1 MSAKKQEVL
10 RQPDDTIFVLDIGTR
25 SIIGLVGVVE
35 DEKLNIIAIEAAEHQ
50 KRSMIDGQIEDIAAV
65 AKLAVIVKERI
76 EEQLNMKLTR
86 VCVAAA
92 GRALK
97 TERTTHEME
106 VPEGKAIDDELINQL
121 ESGAIEKIEDMLK
134 ESSGDMYK
142 QFYLVGYSAIQYY
155 LDEYPISSLL
165 DHHGSRAKA
174 DILATFLPSEVVE
187 SLYAAM
193 QKAELEV
200 ASLTLEPIAAINA
213 AIPENLRLL
222 NLCFVDIGAGTSD
235 IAICK
240 DGNIVGYT
248 MATVAGDEIT
258 EALMKEYLIDFNTAE
273 QIKTDLDSKK
283 EIYFTDVMG
292 FEQSLSSEDVLE
304 SISGQISQLCK
315 EIAERIREVNGGS
328 PSAVFLGGGGSKLKG
343 VLEGVTEAL
352 EMDEKRV
359 AIAGSNFKATS
370 FSKEY
375 DLNNP
380 EYATPLGIAVSTG
393 LNLINDSCHVTLNG
407 RRAKLFRNGQLN
419 VLNVLTMN
427 GYRYRDL
434 FGRSGASLVVTID
447 GKRTVF
453 YGKPATNS
461 TLMLNGSPAGVD
473 TLVQAGDVLEF
484 IPAQAG
490 EPAQATIRDAV
501 GEDAENLFIR
511 LNGEPADL
519 DTPLKAG
526 DVIVTA
532 QTDEPQPQEDAAET
546 QLSEQQE
553 PEAAG
558 QESEMSQES
567 QEPALTQDPVST
579 QRPEQNQEPAPVQ
592 QTEAPTQ
599 HLEAQKQPA
608 PVQRSEARMEPKAQH
623 RTTAAS
629 EFETQQEM
637 AAAPQE
643 QGAQQEMK
651 IPQQPV
657 MRQES
662 VAEQEQSLQQKA
674 ASRNLETAETFS
686 TAVNPGMGAVPGRM
700 ESGNNAIGEAAARGA
715 APVESIARKRAKERA
730 AARVAARKAAAGLNA
745 PANGETVS
753 GESRPSMP
761 AQGRPTAQP
770 VQQPMGM
777 QNGGQPLRERQ
788 QRQAVPAPAQQR
800 AVNKPESGDNADER
814 PVNGS
819 LSASFGNSVPRENV
833 WRFTLNDKPV
843 SFPAKPG
850 NAPYLLLDML
860 EHSGV
865 DFDNLT
871 SPVVLAVNGMPGVF
885 QQRLRQNDSIIIR
898 PDE

>member
-1 MSAKKQEVL
+1 MSARKQEAQ
-10 RQPDDTIFVLDIGTR
+10 RQTDDMIFVLDIGTR
-25 SIIGLVGVVE
+25 SIIGLVGLVE
-35 DEKLNIIAIEAAEHQ
+35 DEKLNVIAIESAEHQ
-50 KRSMIDGQIEDIAAV
+50 KRAMIDGQIEDINAV
-65 AKLAVIVKERI
+65 AKLAVVVKNRI
-76 EEQLNMKLTR
+76 EEQLDVKLTR

-106 VPEGKAIDDELINQL
+106 IPEGKAIDDELINQL

-134 ESSGDMYK
+134 ESSGDMYR
-142 QFYLVGYSAIQYY
+142 QFYLVGYSAVQYY

-165 DHHGSRAKA
+165 DHHGSRARA

-240 DGNIVGYT
+240 DGNVVGYT

-273 QIKTDLDSKK
+273 QIKADLDSKK

-292 FEQSLSSEDVLE
+292 FEQSLAAEDMLE

-315 EIAERIREVNGGS
+315 EIAERIQEVNGGS

-352 EMDEKRV
+352 AMDEKRV
-359 AIAGSNFKATS
+359 AIAGGNFKATS

-434 FGRSGASLVVTID
+434 FGRSGASLVVTVD

-461 TLMLNGSPAGVD
+461 TLMLNGNAAGVD
-473 TLVQAGDVLEF
+473 TLVQAGDVVEF
-484 IPAQAG
+484 IPAQPG
-490 EPAQATIRDAV
+490 EPAQATVRDAV
-501 GEDAENLFIR
+501 GENAENLPIKV
-511 LNGEPADL
+511 NGEPVDL
-519 DTPLKAG
+519 DTPLNTG
-526 DVIVTA
+526 DVIVTKESEEPPSQEAPVIA
-532 QTDEPQPQEDAAET
+532 QNPQQSRDVKEQQDSAPVQAPVTQPAEAFEAETTPEETVTQQEMEIDQESKGVEKAAET
-546 QLSEQQE
+546 
-553 PEAAG
+553 
-558 QESEMSQES
+558 
-567 QEPALTQDPVST
+567 
-579 QRPEQNQEPAPVQ
+579 APVMKAETSGVDNLE
-592 QTEAPTQ
+592 TERMPAARATVKGTVDRSSTVPA
-599 HLEAQKQPA
+599 EQKTA
-608 PVQRSEARMEPKAQH
+608 PVQRQRRAAPVERRRMPAQGELRSTPAVRTADASVEKTEAFGRREVPEKAERME
-623 RTTAAS
+623 T
-629 EFETQQEM
+629 
-637 AAAPQE
+637 
-643 QGAQQEMK
+643 
-651 IPQQPV
+651 
-657 MRQES
+657 
-662 VAEQEQSLQQKA
+662 
-674 ASRNLETAETFS
+674 
-686 TAVNPGMGAVPGRM
+686 PGRM
-700 ESGNNAIGEAAARGA
+700 ESSDRARRQQSAASLQKPEVKAQ
-715 APVESIARKRAKERA
+715 
-730 AARVAARKAAAGLNA
+730 KAAAADKSDQGS
-745 PANGETVS
+745 ANS
-753 GESRPSMP
+753 
-761 AQGRPTAQP
+761 
-770 VQQPMGM
+770 
-777 QNGGQPLRERQ
+777 
-788 QRQAVPAPAQQR
+788 
-800 AVNKPESGDNADER
+800 
-814 PVNGS
+814 S
-819 LSASFGNSVPRENV
+819 LSATFGNSMPRENV
-833 WRFTLNDKPV
+833 WRFILNDKPV

-860 EHSGV
+860 EHSGL

>member
-1 MSAKKQEVL
+1 MSARKQEA
-10 RQPDDTIFVLDIGTR
+10 RQQTDDMIFVLDIGTR
-25 SIIGLVGVVE
+25 SIIGLVGIVE
-35 DEKLNIIAIEAAEHQ
+35 DEKLNVIAIESAEHQ
-50 KRSMIDGQIEDIAAV
+50 KRAMIDGQIEDINAV
-65 AKLAVIVKERI
+65 AKLAVAVKNRI
-76 EEQLNMKLTR
+76 EEQLDVKLTR

-106 VPEGKAIDDELINQL
+106 IPEGKAINDELINQL

-142 QFYLVGYSAIQYY
+142 QFYLVGYSAVQYY

-165 DHHGSRAKA
+165 DHHGSRARA

-240 DGNIVGYT
+240 DGNVVGYT

-273 QIKTDLDSKK
+273 QIKADLDSKK

-292 FEQSLSSEDVLE
+292 FEQSLAAEDMLE

-315 EIAERIREVNGGS
+315 EIAERIQEVNGGP

-343 VLEGVTEAL
+343 VLQGVTEAL
-352 EMDEKRV
+352 AMDEKRV
-359 AIAGSNFKATS
+359 AIAGGNFKATS

-407 RRAKLFRNGQLN
+407 KRAKLFRNGQLN

-434 FGRSGASLVVTID
+434 FGRSGASLVVTVD

-461 TLMLNGSPAGVD
+461 TLMLNGNAAGVD
-473 TLVQAGDVLEF
+473 TLVQAGDVVEF
-484 IPAQAG
+484 IPAQPG
-490 EPAQATIRDAV
+490 EPARATVRDAV
-501 GEDAENLFIR
+501 GENAENLPIK

-526 DVIVTA
+526 DVIVTKDSEEPRSQEA
-532 QTDEPQPQEDAAET
+532 PNADQNQRTPGEAKEQQALETVQTSASQPDAEAFEARTTPARAGIEETEARQETEVA
-546 QLSEQQE
+546 QE
-553 PEAAG
+553 PEG
-558 QESEMSQES
+558 MEMAETHM
-567 QEPALTQDPVST
+567 PGTA
-579 QRPEQNQEPAPVQ
+579 
-592 QTEAPTQ
+592 
-599 HLEAQKQPA
+599 LEAETSDVETVETERPPA
-608 PVQRSEARMEPKAQH
+608 AEPIVK
-623 RTTAAS
+623 
-629 EFETQQEM
+629 
-637 AAAPQE
+637 AAADRMAEVP
-643 QGAQQEMK
+643 
-651 IPQQPV
+651 
-657 MRQES
+657 
-662 VAEQEQSLQQKA
+662 AEQKN
-674 ASRNLETAETFS
+674 ASAQRQRRAIPVERRRVPHQGEFGSTSAVRTADTSMEKPGDFS
-686 TAVNPGMGAVPGRM
+686 SREVPGKVERAEDPGRM
-700 ESGNNAIGEAAARGA
+700 ESPDRARRQRQPAIPPRKLEAKARETAAAD
-715 APVESIARKRAKERA
+715 ES
-730 AARVAARKAAAGLNA
+730 
-745 PANGETVS
+745 
-753 GESRPSMP
+753 
-761 AQGRPTAQP
+761 AQG
-770 VQQPMGM
+770 
-777 QNGGQPLRERQ
+777 
-788 QRQAVPAPAQQR
+788 
-800 AVNKPESGDNADER
+800 

-819 LSASFGNSVPRENV
+819 LSATFGNSTPRENV
-833 WRFTLNDKPV
+833 WRFILNDKPV

-860 EHSGV
+860 EHSGL

>member
-1 MSAKKQEVL
+1 MSARKQEA
-10 RQPDDTIFVLDIGTR
+10 RQQTEDMIFVLDIGTR

-35 DEKLNIIAIEAAEHQ
+35 DEKLNVIAIESAEHQ
-50 KRSMIDGQIEDIAAV
+50 KRAMIDGQIEDINAV
-65 AKLAVIVKERI
+65 AKLAVAVKNRI
-76 EEQLNMKLTR
+76 EEQLDVKLTR

-106 VPEGKAIDDELINQL
+106 IPEGKAINDELINQL
-121 ESGAIEKIEDMLK
+121 ESGAIEKIEDMLR

-142 QFYLVGYSAIQYY
+142 QFYLVGYSAVQYY

-165 DHHGSRAKA
+165 DHHGSRARA

-240 DGNIVGYT
+240 DGNVVGYT

-273 QIKTDLDSKK
+273 QIKADLDSKK

-292 FEQSLSSEDVLE
+292 FEQSLAAEDMLE
-304 SISGQISQLCK
+304 SISGQISQLCG
-315 EIAERIREVNGGS
+315 EIAERIQEVNGGS

-352 EMDEKRV
+352 AMDEKRV
-359 AIAGSNFKATS
+359 AIAGGNFKATA

-407 RRAKLFRNGQLN
+407 RRAKLFRNGHLN

-434 FGRSGASLVVTID
+434 FGRSGASLVVTVD

-461 TLMLNGSPAGVD
+461 TLMLNGNIASVD
-473 TLVQAGDVLEF
+473 TLVQAGDVVEF
-484 IPAQAG
+484 IPAQPG
-490 EPAQATIRDAV
+490 EPAQATVRDAV
-501 GEDAENLFIR
+501 GENAENLPIK

-526 DVIVTA
+526 DVIVTKDLEEPRSQEALNADQNQRTSEAVKEQQDLETVQTSAIQPDAEAFETRTTPAREGVAETEARQETEVA
-532 QTDEPQPQEDAAET
+532 QELEGVEMAENHMPETALAMEAETSDVETVKTERPPAPEPIVKDAAGRMT
-546 QLSEQQE
+546 VVPAEQKNVSVQRQRRAAPVE
-553 PEAAG
+553 RRRVPDQAESGSTSAVRTADTSVERPGDSGSREVPRKVERTEAA
-558 QESEMSQES
+558 
-567 QEPALTQDPVST
+567 
-579 QRPEQNQEPAPVQ
+579 
-592 QTEAPTQ
+592 
-599 HLEAQKQPA
+599 
-608 PVQRSEARMEPKAQH
+608 
-623 RTTAAS
+623 
-629 EFETQQEM
+629 
-637 AAAPQE
+637 
-643 QGAQQEMK
+643 
-651 IPQQPV
+651 
-657 MRQES
+657 
-662 VAEQEQSLQQKA
+662 
-674 ASRNLETAETFS
+674 
-686 TAVNPGMGAVPGRM
+686 GRM
-700 ESGNNAIGEAAARGA
+700 ESPDRARRQRQPAIPQRKPETKVRETAAADKSDQG
-715 APVESIARKRAKERA
+715 
-730 AARVAARKAAAGLNA
+730 
-745 PANGETVS
+745 PA
-753 GESRPSMP
+753 
-761 AQGRPTAQP
+761 
-770 VQQPMGM
+770 
-777 QNGGQPLRERQ
+777 
-788 QRQAVPAPAQQR
+788 
-800 AVNKPESGDNADER
+800 
-814 PVNGS
+814 NGS
-819 LSASFGNSVPRENV
+819 LSATFGNSTPRENV
-833 WRFTLNDKPV
+833 WRFILNDKPV

-860 EHSGV
+860 EHSGL

>member
-1 MSAKKQEVL
+1 MSARKQEAQ
-10 RQPDDTIFVLDIGTR
+10 RQTDDMIFVLDIGTR
-25 SIIGLVGVVE
+25 SIIGLVGLVE
-35 DEKLNIIAIEAAEHQ
+35 DEKLNVIAIESAEHQ
-50 KRSMIDGQIEDIAAV
+50 KRAMIDGQIEDINAV
-65 AKLAVIVKERI
+65 AKLAVVVKNRI
-76 EEQLNMKLTR
+76 EEQLDVKLTR

-106 VPEGKAIDDELINQL
+106 IPEGKAIDDELINQL

-134 ESSGDMYK
+134 ESSGDMYR
-142 QFYLVGYSAIQYY
+142 QFYLVGYSAVQYY

-165 DHHGSRAKA
+165 DHHGSRARA

-240 DGNIVGYT
+240 DGNVVGYT

-273 QIKTDLDSKK
+273 QIKADLDSKK

-292 FEQSLSSEDVLE
+292 FEQSLAAEDMLE

-315 EIAERIREVNGGS
+315 EIAERIQEVNGGS

-352 EMDEKRV
+352 AMDEKRV
-359 AIAGSNFKATS
+359 AIAGGNFKATS

-434 FGRSGASLVVTID
+434 FGRSGASLVVTVD

-461 TLMLNGSPAGVD
+461 TLMLNGNAAGVD
-473 TLVQAGDVLEF
+473 TLVQAGDVVEF
-484 IPAQAG
+484 IPAQPG
-490 EPAQATIRDAV
+490 EPAQATVRDAV
-501 GEDAENLFIR
+501 GENAENLPIKV
-511 LNGEPADL
+511 NGEPADL
-519 DTPLKAG
+519 DTPLNAG
-526 DVIVTA
+526 DVIVTKESEEPPSQEAPAIA
-532 QTDEPQPQEDAAET
+532 QNPQQSRDVKEQQDSAPVQAPVTQPAEAFEAET
-546 QLSEQQE
+546 MPRQAADEKAAAQEEMRTDQE
-553 PEAAG
+553 PEG
-558 QESEMSQES
+558 V
-567 QEPALTQDPVST
+567 EPAETYMSET
-579 QRPEQNQEPAPVQ
+579 APVMKA
-592 QTEAPTQ
+592 EASSVEKV
-599 HLEAQKQPA
+599 EAESSPAAEPISRDAVDRTAAVPAEQKTA
-608 PVQRSEARMEPKAQH
+608 PVQRQRRSVPVERRRMPAQGEFGSTPAVRTANTSVEKPGDSSRREAPR
-623 RTTAAS
+623 R
-629 EFETQQEM
+629 
-637 AAAPQE
+637 
-643 QGAQQEMK
+643 
-651 IPQQPV
+651 
-657 MRQES
+657 
-662 VAEQEQSLQQKA
+662 AERIEA
-674 ASRNLETAETFS
+674 
-686 TAVNPGMGAVPGRM
+686 PGRM
-700 ESGNNAIGEAAARGA
+700 ESSDRTRRQPRPAIPPRKSEVKAQETAAADKSDQGT
-715 APVESIARKRAKERA
+715 
-730 AARVAARKAAAGLNA
+730 
-745 PANGETVS
+745 ANS
-753 GESRPSMP
+753 
-761 AQGRPTAQP
+761 
-770 VQQPMGM
+770 
-777 QNGGQPLRERQ
+777 
-788 QRQAVPAPAQQR
+788 
-800 AVNKPESGDNADER
+800 
-814 PVNGS
+814 S
-819 LSASFGNSVPRENV
+819 LSATFGNSTPRENV
-833 WRFTLNDKPV
+833 WRFILNDKPV

-860 EHSGV
+860 EHSGL

>member
-1 MSAKKQEVL
+1 MSARKQEVL
-10 RQPDDTIFVLDIGTR
+10 RQTDDTIFVLDIGTR

-35 DEKLNIIAIEAAEHQ
+35 DEKLNIIAVEAAEHQ
-50 KRSMIDGQIEDIAAV
+50 KRAMIDGQIEDINAV
-65 AKLAVIVKERI
+65 AKLAVTVKERI
-76 EEQLNMKLTR
+76 EEQLDMKLTR

-106 VPEGKAIDDELINQL
+106 IPEGKAIDAELINQL

-165 DHHGSRAKA
+165 DHHGSRARA

-193 QKAELEV
+193 QKAGLEV

-248 MATVAGDEIT
+248 MATIAGDEIT

-273 QIKTDLDSKK
+273 QIKMELDSKK

-292 FEQSLSSEDVLE
+292 FEQSLAAEDMLE
-304 SISGQISQLCK
+304 SISGQITQLCQ
-315 EIAERIREVNGGS
+315 EIAGRIQEVNGGS

-352 EMDEKRV
+352 AMDEKRV

-434 FGRSGASLVVTID
+434 FGRSGASLVVTVN

-461 TLMLNGSPAGVD
+461 TLMLNGNPAGVD

-490 EPAQATIRDAV
+490 EPAQATVRDAI
-501 GEDAENLFIR
+501 GDDAGNLETGIR

-526 DVIVTA
+526 DVIATGVVD
-532 QTDEPQPQEDAAET
+532 DEPQPTPQLREETAATE
-546 QLSEQQE
+546 
-553 PEAAG
+553 EAADQSEAQAEIQLDQGAGG
-558 QESEMSQES
+558 QPEK
-567 QEPALTQDPVST
+567 PA
-579 QRPEQNQEPAPVQ
+579 
-592 QTEAPTQ
+592 
-599 HLEAQKQPA
+599 EAQKDQRA
-608 PVQRSEARMEPKAQH
+608 EVRSAARSETGIEPQEDV
-623 RTTAAS
+623 RSELREEIQTTPQGKVQPQMRRELDAEPRSESQRESRPVMRPENRLGTRQDATRGRGTAGKPGPAAN
-629 EFETQQEM
+629 QD

-643 QGAQQEMK
+643 AESQQEMK
-651 IPQQPV
+651 IT
-657 MRQES
+657 QEPKM
-662 VAEQEQSLQQKA
+662 AETQSKPAPAVKEETGSMETVRGPLRRKIDGTVIDGTAAAPA
-674 ASRNLETAETFS
+674 ASAPPVEQGAASAQRPRRAIPAERRRMPAGQSS
-686 TAVNPGMGAVPGRM
+686 TP
-700 ESGNNAIGEAAARGA
+700 A
-715 APVESIARKRAKERA
+715 APVPVEDKAEEGA
-730 AARVAARKAAAGLNA
+730 A
-745 PANGETVS
+745 
-753 GESRPSMP
+753 
-761 AQGRPTAQP
+761 
-770 VQQPMGM
+770 
-777 QNGGQPLRERQ
+777 
-788 QRQAVPAPAQQR
+788 
-800 AVNKPESGDNADER
+800 
-814 PVNGS
+814 NGS
-819 LSASFGNSVPRENV
+819 LSATFGSSVPRENV
-833 WRFTLNDKPV
+833 WRFILNDKPV

-860 EHSGV
+860 EHSGL

>member
-1 MSAKKQEVL
+1 MSARKQEAA
-10 RQPDDTIFVLDIGTR
+10 RQTDETIFVLDIGTR

-35 DEKLNIIAIEAAEHQ
+35 DEKLNVIAIEAAEHQ
-50 KRSMIDGQIEDIAAV
+50 KRAMIDGQIEDINAV
-65 AKLAVIVKERI
+65 AKLAVVVKERI
-76 EEQLNMKLTR
+76 EEQLDMKLTR

-106 VPEGKAIDDELINQL
+106 IPEGKAIDAELINQL

-165 DHHGSRAKA
+165 DHHGSRARA

-193 QKAELEV
+193 QKAGLEV

-235 IAICK
+235 IAVCK

-273 QIKTDLDSKK
+273 QIKMDLDSKK
-283 EIYFTDVMG
+283 DVYFTDVMG
-292 FEQSLSSEDVLE
+292 FEQSLAAEEMLE
-304 SISGQISQLCK
+304 SISGPISQLCK
-315 EIAERIREVNGGS
+315 EIAGRIQEVNGGP

-352 EMDEKRV
+352 DMDEKRV

-434 FGRSGASLVVTID
+434 FGRSGASLVVTVN

-461 TLMLNGSPAGVD
+461 TLMLNGNAAGVD

-490 EPAQATIRDAV
+490 EPAQATVRDAV
-501 GEDAENLFIR
+501 GDDAENVEIR
-511 LNGEPADL
+511 LNGEPVAL
-519 DTPLKAG
+519 DAPLKAG
-526 DVIVTA
+526 DVIVTG
-532 QTDEPQPQEDAAET
+532 TPDDEPQSLQPQEATEIAATSQSEPQTET
-546 QLSEQQE
+546 QPEQQAE
-553 PEAAG
+553 
-558 QESEMSQES
+558 
-567 QEPALTQDPVST
+567 V
-579 QRPEQNQEPAPVQ
+579 R
-592 QTEAPTQ
+592 TEAP
-599 HLEAQKQPA
+599 LEM
-608 PVQRSEARMEPKAQH
+608 RTEPQAEN
-623 RTTAAS
+623 RT
-629 EFETQQEM
+629 ETQT
-637 AAAPQE
+637 ARL
-643 QGAQQEMK
+643 
-651 IPQQPV
+651 
-657 MRQES
+657 RQ
-662 VAEQEQSLQQKA
+662 
-674 ASRNLETAETFS
+674 R
-686 TAVNPGMGAVPGRM
+686 
-700 ESGNNAIGEAAARGA
+700 EAAARRQEMRREATVTQNSVTQQNAQKRHSDERKSESAAVQDAAASETGTRTEPENFQEPETAAETEREPVRGTVNGA
-715 APVESIARKRAKERA
+715 AITESPVVRR
-730 AARVAARKAAAGLNA
+730 
-745 PANGETVS
+745 T
-753 GESRPSMP
+753 
-761 AQGRPTAQP
+761 
-770 VQQPMGM
+770 
-777 QNGGQPLRERQ
+777 
-788 QRQAVPAPAQQR
+788 APAQRQKR
-800 AVNKPESGDNADER
+800 AVSAER
-814 PVNGS
+814 KRMPAAAEQPGATMTTEDKSEEEAANGS
-819 LSASFGNSVPRENV
+819 LSATFGSSIPRENV
-833 WRFTLNDKPV
+833 WRFILNDKPV

-860 EHSGV
+860 EHSGL